1 MQSIVVFP
9 RCSSGSTKR
18 IGVCEYEGGKNV
30 TEYRNIEKTW
40 FQSTELISKIPI
52 QTSQNWHLHKPVG
65 PRRRSGWTTSISSRT
80 LEPPW
85 GGVHIMSNLTIIS
98 WSHADEPAFFL
109 NAWRIWP
116 WHWSWLSWRSSFRPT
131 ISVIPWRNR
140 PRLWPGSPWR
150 VVIIIMILL
159 MIPVPVSSF
168 HCLEKTTV

>member
-1 MQSIVVFP
+1 MDKKKQNINITDVTIYYSLHVSNHLDQDIPKTSKKDQQMVITMSKP
-9 RCSSGSTKR
+9 ST
-18 IGVCEYEGGKNV
+18 
-30 TEYRNIEKTW
+30 T
-40 FQSTELISKIPI
+40 
-52 QTSQNWHLHKPVG
+52 VG